1 MRIDAHHHYW
11 QYDPQVHAWISEE
24 MAPLRRSF
32 LPSDLAPLLKQSEFS
47 GAVLVQVMQEE
58 AENEWF
64 LELAAQH
71 SFIRGVVGWVD
82 LLAADV
88 SERLAR
94 FAAHP
99 QFKGVRHQIQG
110 EPDPG
115 FMQRPAFRR
124 GIRALEHAGLTYDF
138 VIFPHQIPDAISLAD
153 AFPNQRFV
161 LDHLGKP
168 PIRTG
173 EWELWAKQIMA
184 LGQRANVY
192 AKVSGLVTEA
202 DWHTWQPADLKP
214 YLQTALDAFG
224 PDRLMFGSDW
234 PVCLLAARYED
245 VLRVAEDFFASLSA
259 EEQNKVFGLNA
270 IQFYQL

>member
-32 LPSDLAPLLKQSEFS
+32 LPSDLAPMLSQSEFS

-82 LLAADV
+82 LQAPDV
-88 SERLAR
+88 AERLAR
-94 FAAHP
+94 FAAYP
-99 QFKGVRHQIQG
+99 LFKGVRHQIQG

-115 FMQRPAFRR
+115 FMQRSAFRR
-124 GIRALEHAGLTYDF
+124 GIRALEQAGLTYDF
-138 VIFPHQIPDAISLAD
+138 VILPHQIPEAIALAN

-173 EWELWAKQIMA
+173 EWEMWAKQIMA

-202 DWHTWQPADLKP
+202 DWHTWQAADLKP
-214 YLQTALDAFG
+214 YLQTALEAFG

-270 IQFYQL
+270 IHFYQL

>member
-11 QYDPQVHAWISEE
+11 QYDPKVHAWISEE

-82 LLAADV
+82 LQAADV
-88 SERLAR
+88 AERLAR

-99 QFKGVRHQIQG
+99 LFKGVRHQIQG

-124 GIRALEHAGLTYDF
+124 GIRALEQAGLTYDF
-138 VIFPHQIPDAISLAD
+138 VIFPHQIPEAIALAD

-168 PIRTG
+168 PIRTR

-234 PVCLLAARYED
+234 PVCLLAAHYED

>member
-11 QYDPQVHAWISEE
+11 QYDPQVHAWISDE

-32 LPSDLAPLLKQSEFS
+32 LPSDLAPLLKQSEFF

-82 LLAADV
+82 LQGPDV
-88 SERLAR
+88 AERLAR
-94 FAAHP
+94 FASNP
-99 QFKGVRHQIQG
+99 LFKGIRHQIQG

-124 GIRALEHAGLTYDF
+124 GIRALEQAGLTYDF
-138 VIFPHQIPDAISLAD
+138 VIFPHQIPDAIALAD

-168 PIRTG
+168 SIRTG
-173 EWELWAKQIMA
+173 EWEMWAKQTMA

-270 IQFYQL
+270 IHFYQL